1 MDTPLII
8 PAGEA
13 EPAKEQAFGGGIEG
27 AERSSRETMRW
38 TPSMLSPDRA
48 INGVKPMADARGRD
62 MVQNDG
68 YAAGAE
74 AIHKD
79 SIVGA
84 QYRLNASPNWRV
96 LGASEGWA
104 EEFQVVAENRFHTIA
119 ESLECWFDASRRN
132 TFTGLIRLA
141 VGGFVHTGE
150 VLGTAEWIREPR
162 RPCRTALQLI
172 SPDRL
177 SNPDGR
183 SDDRFLR
190 RGIKRDVYGKP
201 LSYFIRMA
209 HPSEVFD
216 LNAMM
221 WKEVVAEKPWGRK
234 QVIHIIDQRMPDQSR
249 GIADMVAALKQMRMT
264 KHFQEITLQ
273 NAVVNASYA
282 AAIESE
288 LPTSDVFAAIGAN
301 NTSAIGG
308 FEEYLKFYM
317 GAMSSYLD
325 GAKTIALDGVK
336 IPHLFPGTKLNLKP
350 VGTPGGVGAAFEE
363 SLLRHTAAALGL
375 SYEEFAR
382 DFTKTN
388 YSSARASM
396 NNTWKFMQSR
406 KRAVA
411 DRTAD
416 NLYALWLEED
426 IAQGNLPL
434 PRGKTRDWFYE
445 PLVKDALCQCSWIGA
460 SRGQIDET
468 KETQAAILRIK
479 SGLSTYEKECARL
492 GDDFRDVFEQ
502 RAREEKIIAK
512 YGLSFTMDTE
522 KTTADSE
529 GSPAPKK
536 DKKPSEQAE
545 ASIQPQASAPLPV
558 KLDLTV
564 NHAPIEIRQEPVQVA
579 VTHEPMQVTVTQEPI
594 KIELSQ
600 ADIHL
605 HQQVVQQAAPKTKKV
620 AIRDDDG
627 LIVEMREV
635 PDED

>member
-1 MDTPLII
+1 MRAPVVIT
-8 PAGEA
+8 A
-13 EPAKEQAFGGGIEG
+13 EQEPPKDQAFGGALEG
-27 AERSSRETMRW
+27 AERNTRETMRW
-38 TPSMLSPDRA
+38 NPSMRSPDQA
-48 INGVKPMADARGRD
+48 INGVKQMADARGRD

-96 LGASEGWA
+96 LGVDEGWA
-104 EEFQVVAENRFHTIA
+104 EEFQIAVEGRFHTIA
-119 ESLECWFDASRRN
+119 ESEECWLDAARRL
-132 TFTGLIRLA
+132 TFTGMIRMA

-150 VLGTAEWIREPR
+150 VLGTAEWLRETR
-162 RPCRTALQLI
+162 RPCRTAIQLI

-177 SNPDGR
+177 SNPDGMA
-183 SDDRFLR
+183 DDRFLR
-190 RGIKRDVYGKP
+190 RGIKRDIYGKP
-201 LSYFIRMA
+201 ISAYIRKA
-209 HPSEVFD
+209 HPSEVYD
-216 LNAMM
+216 LDVMA
-221 WKEVVAEKPWGRK
+221 WREVPFEKPWGRK
-234 QVIHIIDQRMPDQSR
+234 QVIHIIDQRLPDQSR
-249 GIADMVAALKQMRMT
+249 GVADMVAALKQMRMT

-288 LPTSDVFAAIGAN
+288 LPSTEVFSAIGAG
-301 NTSAIGG
+301 TALGG
-308 FEEYLKFYM
+308 LDDYLKFYM
-317 GAMSSYLD
+317 GAMSNYLD

-350 VGTPGGVGAAFEE
+350 MGTPGGVGSEFEE

-416 NLYALWLEED
+416 NIYALYLEED
-426 IAQGNLPL
+426 INAGNLPL
-434 PRGKTRDWFYE
+434 PKGKGRDWFYQ
-445 PLVKDALCQCSWIGA
+445 PLVKDALAQCSWIGA

-492 GDDFRDVFEQ
+492 GEDFRDVFEQ
-502 RAREEKIIAK
+502 RAREEKIISK
-512 YGLSFTMDTE
+512 LGLSFTMDTT
-522 KTTADSE
+522 KQTADANNDAPP
-529 GSPAPKK
+529 GNGQNGNGGPKK
-536 DKKPSEQAE
+536 KADVYFQDE
-545 ASIQPQASAPLPV
+545 
-558 KLDLTV
+558 
-564 NHAPIEIRQEPVQVA
+564 
-579 VTHEPMQVTVTQEPI
+579 
-594 KIELSQ
+594 EL
-600 ADIHL
+600 
-605 HQQVVQQAAPKTKKV
+605 
-620 AIRDDDG
+620 
-627 LIVEMREV
+627 
-635 PDED
+635 